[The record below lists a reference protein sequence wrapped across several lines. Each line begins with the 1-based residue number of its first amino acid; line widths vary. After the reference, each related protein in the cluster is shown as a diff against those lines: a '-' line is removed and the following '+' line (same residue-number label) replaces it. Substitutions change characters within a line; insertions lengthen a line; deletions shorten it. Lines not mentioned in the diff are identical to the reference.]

1 MWTRQGAD
9 EDRGTNGDAEWLLTG
24 GIELK
29 LYPKLQHLT
38 CICLEERSR
47 RLLVMESRRH
57 MYTLNLETGVVE
69 EVTRQFQGH
78 AYNRIVPVEID
89 WPRSSRLN

>member
-29 LYPKLQHLT
+29 LYPELQHLT
-38 CICLEERSR
+38 CICLGERSR
-47 RLLVMESRRH
+47 RLLVMESRGH
-57 MYTLNLETGVVE
+57 MYTIDLETGVVE
-69 EVTRQFQGH
+69 EVTGQFQGH

-89 WPRSSRLN
+89 WPRLSRLN